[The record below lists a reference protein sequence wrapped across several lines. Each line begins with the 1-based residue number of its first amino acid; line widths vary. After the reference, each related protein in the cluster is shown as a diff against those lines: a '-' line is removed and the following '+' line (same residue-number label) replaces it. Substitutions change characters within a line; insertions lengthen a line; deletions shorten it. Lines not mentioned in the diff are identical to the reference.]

1 MLGEVRGRRRRM
13 TTLSLILIAMLGF
26 LFALIVW
33 AIIGTIKE
41 NRAIDRGEIPCR
53 QCFACTRYW
62 MFEDSRRNLNVIGL
76 RRYIEMNE
84 IEICEYRRKEL
95 YGEDEGQS

>member
-1 MLGEVRGRRRRM
+1 MPGFLFA
-13 TTLSLILIAMLGF
+13 LIVWAIIIEYLPLLLYYTMF

-41 NRAIDRGEIPCR
+41 NRAINRGEIPCR
-53 QCFACTRYW
+53 QCFACTRRW
-62 MFEDSRRNLNVIGL
+62 MFEDSRRNLNEVGL

-95 YGEDEGQS
+95 YGEDEK

>member
-1 MLGEVRGRRRRM
+1 M
-13 TTLSLILIAMLGF
+13 TTLSIILIAMLGF

-33 AIIGTIKE
+33 AIIGTVKE
-41 NRAIDRGEIPCR
+41 NRAINRGEIPCR

-62 MFEDSRRNLNVIGL
+62 MFEDSKRNLNEVGL

-84 IEICEYRRKEL
+84 IEICEFRRWEL
-95 YGEDEGQS
+95 YGEEEKC

>member
-1 MLGEVRGRRRRM
+1 MRRVLGEVRGRRRRM

-33 AIIGTIKE
+33 AIIGTIRE
-41 NRAIDRGEIPCR
+41 NRAINRGEIPCR

-62 MFEDSRRNLNVIGL
+62 MFEDSKTNLNVVGL

-95 YGEDEGQS
+95 

>member
-1 MLGEVRGRRRRM
+1 MGRM
-13 TTLSLILIAMLGF
+13 TTLSIILIAMLGF

-33 AIIGTIKE
+33 AIIGTIRE
-41 NRAIDRGEIPCR
+41 NRAINRGEIPRR
-53 QCFACTRYW
+53 QCFACTRRW

-95 YGEDEGQS
+95 YGEDEK

>member
-1 MLGEVRGRRRRM
+1 M
-13 TTLSLILIAMLGF
+13 TKLSLILIAMLGF

-33 AIIGTIKE
+33 AIVGTIRE
-41 NRAIDRGEIPCR
+41 NRALHRGELPCR
-53 QCFACTRYW
+53 QCFACTRRW

-84 IEICEYRRKEL
+84 IEICEFRRREL

>member
-1 MLGEVRGRRRRM
+1 M

-26 LFALIVW
+26 LFILIVW
-33 AIIGTIKE
+33 AIVGTIRE
-41 NRAIDRGEIPCR
+41 NRAINRGEIPCR
-53 QCFACTRYW
+53 QCFACTRRW

-84 IEICEYRRKEL
+84 IEICEFRRREL